1 MVVVDA
7 SVLVT
12 ALGDDGAD
20 RDQPRG
26 RLRGERLAVPEL
38 VDPEVASVLRR
49 LLLAGLLPL
58 RRAELAMSD
67 LAALALRRVPYR
79 PPLPRLWQL
88 RQNLT
93 VYDAVYVALAEL
105 LGTTLLTADSRLAGA
120 PGLGC
125 EVELVAGRRCRREA
139 GNAKHCAQ

>member
-1 MVVVDA
+1 M
-7 SVLVT
+7 LH
-12 ALGDDGAD
+12 
-20 RDQPRG
+20 
-26 RLRGERLAVPEL
+26 
-38 VDPEVASVLRR
+38 
-49 LLLAGLLPL
+49 
-58 RRAELAMSD
+58 RAEAHSLGRDGIEFEVWRTSITGDYWRLGAASRKVRRRTGANGAMLAMSD
-67 LAALALRRVPYR
+67 LAVLPLRRVLHR